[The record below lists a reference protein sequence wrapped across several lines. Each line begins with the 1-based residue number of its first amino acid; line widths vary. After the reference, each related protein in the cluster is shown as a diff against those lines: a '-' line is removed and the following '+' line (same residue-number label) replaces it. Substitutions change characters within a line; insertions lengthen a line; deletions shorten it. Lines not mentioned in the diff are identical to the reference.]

1 MTFSYE
7 KRSPGDVLSSQDWN
21 AAMQEIV
28 RMETAKVNRN
38 GADTLKGPLT
48 IAEALTVSGNMGL
61 GKPASSDVRLDIKGD
76 LRVTEGSINANLLVR
91 DTRDVNDSPT
101 AFDRVVSFDFKKRD
115 VVGAPG
121 EGNFSG
127 MLTLAPWTDNSGDA
141 HHQLNFN
148 EGGIFWRQGQ
158 PDATS
163 WDQWRRIPH
172 EGMTSSF
179 TLQGNLGVG
188 LTNPGQAL
196 VINSA
201 FNSGRQAGSGMTY
214 GGAIAIS
221 SNAPQIDFIDTDAGQ
236 GDWAIHVNS
245 SKLYF
250 VREPWNY
257 QDLVLDGVGRV
268 GIGTDTPQAKLQVVG
283 GAIMPSVG
291 NSATAGIFFPTDPGG
306 GGGDAAWLRYYMRSG
321 ESGTLELGISND
333 GDDHLALMASGGVGI
348 GTNTPSDTLEVRG
361 NVRMLTHSNPLRFT
375 SGWSSFTDT
384 SVNAAEI
391 SNDTSAYKKL
401 MIVGNRSA
409 DNSTRRVGIWDRL
422 DVHGLIVADSGITT
436 PQIRQPNGRFYLA
449 LQDDRNFVMYDGGR
463 AVWATGTNTSD
474 IALKEKITTIPNA
487 LEKLLSLRG
496 VFFFW
501 KDGALGDEREI
512 GVIAQE
518 VEQAFP
524 ELMQTLGKN
533 QKLVQYD
540 KFAPILIEAI
550 REQQQLIQN
559 LQMEVASLKKQLKD
573 Q

>member
-48 IAEALTVSGNMGL
+48 IVEALTVSGNMGL
-61 GKPASSDVRLDIKGD
+61 GKPASNDVRLDIKGD

-127 MLTLAPWTDNSGDA
+127 MLTIAPWTDNSGDA

-188 LTNPGQAL
+188 LTNPGQPL
-196 VINSA
+196 VINSTH
-201 FNSGRQAGSGMTY
+201 NSGRQAGSGMNG

-221 SNAPQIDFIDTDAGQ
+221 SNAPQIDFIDTDTGH
-236 GDWAIHVNS
+236 GDWAIHVNT

-250 VREPWNY
+250 IREPWNY

-291 NSATAGIFFPTDPGG
+291 NSTTAGIFFPTDPGG

-321 ESGTLELGISND
+321 EAGTLELGISND

-348 GTNTPSDTLEVRG
+348 GTNTPEAKLDVIGGIRARSYKTRVLSAEGVG
-361 NVRMLTHSNPLRFT
+361 AGAISLT
-375 SGWSSFTDT
+375 
-384 SVNAAEI
+384 NANTWNLFPNLSQTFSLSETTAVI
-391 SNDTSAYKKL
+391 AFYQIAMGGGSHLVTRL
-401 MIVGNRSA
+401 VV
-409 DNSTRRVGIWDRL
+409 DNSVVSRTITGDTNYWSNSEVWFGELSAGSHTIRVEYR
-422 DVHGLIVADSGITT
+422 T
-436 PQIRQPNGRFYLA
+436 PK
-449 LQDDRNFVMYDGGR
+449 GGSQ
-463 AVWATGTNTSD
+463 NPSNSD
-474 IALKEKITTIPNA
+474 WENRV
-487 LEKLLSLRG
+487 LRVIILG
-496 VFFFW
+496 V
-501 KDGALGDEREI
+501 
-512 GVIAQE
+512 
-518 VEQAFP
+518 
-524 ELMQTLGKN
+524 
-533 QKLVQYD
+533 
-540 KFAPILIEAI
+540 
-550 REQQQLIQN
+550 
-559 LQMEVASLKKQLKD
+559 
-573 Q
+573 